1 MEFRTEKA
9 MVNDKHVLQY
19 PRAVD
24 VVHDLKMLALKMPA
38 GNDPAQD
45 PAQDPALM
53 GWAMTQAFQ
62 LVSSTRNID
71 DAITTAT
78 VKWPDGAT
86 GVFTS
91 TELST
96 EFPGAIDAY
105 TVTYEKGDISYTL
118 TQPAVTRNAS
128 GAVTAQPDIIITKN

>member
-1 MEFRTEKA
+1 MELRTEKA

-24 VVHDLKMLALKMPA
+24 VVHDLKMLA
-38 GNDPAQD
+38 GNDPAQY
-45 PAQDPALM
+45 PALM

-71 DAITTAT
+71 DAITTAN

-96 EFPGAIDAY
+96 DFPGAIDAY
-105 TVTYEKGDISYTL
+105 TVTYVKGDVSYTL

-128 GAVTAQPDIIITKN
+128 GAVTVQPDILITKN

>member
-24 VVHDLKMLALKMPA
+24 VVHDLKMLAGLA
-38 GNDPAQD
+38 GNDPAQN
-45 PAQDPALM
+45 PALM

-91 TELST
+91 TKLST

-118 TQPAVTRNAS
+118 TQPTVTRNAS

>member
-1 MEFRTEKA
+1 MEFITEKA

-24 VVHDLKMLALKMPA
+24 VVHDLKMLAGNNPA
-38 GNDPAQD
+38 LSH
-45 PAQDPALM
+45 ALM

-118 TQPAVTRNAS
+118 TQPTVTRNAS